1 MYPQSRNN
9 ASFVETGETRSSQEF
24 SIQKFVSANTS
35 GMSDEEFKMP

>member
-1 MYPQSRNN
+1 MYPQCKNN
-9 ASFVETGETRSSQEF
+9 GSFVENGETRSSQEF